1 MRDGLSFPWWTPGPA
16 GRTTEHSQLC
26 QQLGRALHLH
36 FFNLTFWFLL
46 PPPKSFQKLSWS
58 RHPPAPVSPSRVCC
72 TSLRD
77 SLLPLLQRG
86 EEGAAGDLQPGQ
98 GEEKHRAHF
107 QVESLLLLTKTLQF
121 SAELLSVFK
130 SAPFISLPLV
140 PDSLSRQDTTNETF
154 RNESKRC
161 GKQQGE
167 CGKAT
172 LLFLFNVNIPLKP
185 GTDKM

>member
-1 MRDGLSFPWWTPGPA
+1 MNPGACRQNDWAQPAVPTAGQSSSSAFFEFNILIPPATPKKLPKTSLIQA
-16 GRTTEHSQLC
+16 SPCSSLPILC
-26 QQLGRALHLH
+26 VLHISER
-36 FFNLTFWFLL
+36 F
-46 PPPKSFQKLSWS
+46 
-58 RHPPAPVSPSRVCC
+58 PPAPSAEGRRGCSR
-72 TSLRD
+72 
-77 SLLPLLQRG
+77 LQ
-86 EEGAAGDLQPGQ
+86 Q

-140 PDSLSRQDTTNETF
+140 PDSLSRQDNTNETF
-154 RNESKRC
+154 KNESKRC

-172 LLFLFNVNIPLKP
+172 LLFLFNINIPLKP
-185 GTDKM
+185 GTDKI